1 MNTRA
6 ATKSESPNV
15 LSQADMA
22 SIRLMMQEL
31 VRDELT
37 PINQTM
43 VTLSTQVTEFQ
54 ASLQNVNE
62 IAESAVNK
70 ANEVDNKVDMAN
82 KRVSALET
90 ALLRSQN
97 EQKKTP
103 RQNPTA

>member
-6 ATKSESPNV
+6 ATKSEAPNV

-31 VRDELT
+31 MRDELT

-70 ANEVDNKVDMAN
+70 ANEVDNKVDM
-82 KRVSALET
+82 V
-90 ALLRSQN
+90 
-97 EQKKTP
+97 KKTP